1 MDPVF
6 NDTATYQK
14 PKLMQDNPPSQT
26 DDDSSYEPYAEIPP
40 APADGNHVQP
50 SVSGMDNVASQL
62 GNPSSPSQGKE
73 FTGSSRLQL
82 EPEQTRVPVLNA
94 SPPAESITFD
104 GTSSSLSKLPLTSL
118 SPDDARVPPL
128 IDQPAQAQ
136 YTQQG
141 AVSHQMTSAG
151 SSEAQAPA
159 STAPSGSENRN
170 AVAQGG
176 VDFQSI
182 LAQLAQPTSNA
193 SSGTVPTSSSEHTLP
208 HQSAPDAS
216 TQNAA
221 GLPPRPPSQEQPSAD
236 NLQAYHPQSNQ
247 NTCPSTTAPYA
258 PPSDHSHASTESG
271 SNPSVPGAPGAPPG
285 STSTANG
292 LPPPPGA
299 SFQQPQQ
306 QQPSQSSADAS
317 PQAKQQGIRT
327 EWHGGKQLVVGDV
340 EPPWPPEIQKKYD
353 EFLREERIHVTEGH
367 WDRFP
372 QGSRLFVGSYPRTLD
387 GEAVF

>member
-6 NDTATYQK
+6 NDTATYEK
-14 PKLMQDNPPSQT
+14 PKLMQDNPTSQT
-26 DDDSSYEPYAEIPP
+26 DDESPYEPYAEIPP
-40 APADGNHVQP
+40 PPVDGNHGQP
-50 SVSGMDNVASQL
+50 SVSGMDNVAPPL
-62 GNPSSPSQGKE
+62 GNPLSPSQGKE
-73 FTGSSRLQL
+73 TTTGSSRLHP
-82 EPEQTRVPVLNA
+82 EPEQTRVSVSNT
-94 SPPAESITFD
+94 SPPAESIIFD
-104 GTSSSLSKLPLTSL
+104 AKSSSLSKLPLTSL
-118 SPDDARVPPL
+118 SPDDARVPPP
-128 IDQPAQAQ
+128 IDQPAHAQ

-141 AVSHQMTSAG
+141 AVSHQMSSAG

-159 STAPSGSENRN
+159 PTAPSGSENRN

-176 VDFQSI
+176 VDFQS
-182 LAQLAQPTSNA
+182 LLSQLAQPASNA

-208 HQSAPDAS
+208 HQSTSDTS
-216 TQNAA
+216 IQDAA
-221 GLPPRPPSQEQPSAD
+221 GLPPRPPTQEQPNAD
-236 NLQAYHPQSNQ
+236 NLQAYHPHPNQ
-247 NTCPSTTAPYA
+247 NPSPSSTAPYA
-258 PPSDHSHASTESG
+258 PPADNNHVSPEPG
-271 SNPSVPGAPGAPPG
+271 SSAPVPGAPGAPPG

-306 QQPSQSSADAS
+306 QQQSQPDAS
-317 PQAKQQGIRT
+317 PQGKHQGIRT

-372 QGSRLFVGSYPRTLD
+372 QGSRLFVGSYTQTF
-387 GEAVF
+387 G